1 MPMSVLLDV
10 AMNVEESEAGGERM
24 EAHLLQMCTVSLL
37 FITPEICM
45 LTRLG
50 KSCSAREG

>member
-1 MPMSVLLDV
+1 MSVLLDV